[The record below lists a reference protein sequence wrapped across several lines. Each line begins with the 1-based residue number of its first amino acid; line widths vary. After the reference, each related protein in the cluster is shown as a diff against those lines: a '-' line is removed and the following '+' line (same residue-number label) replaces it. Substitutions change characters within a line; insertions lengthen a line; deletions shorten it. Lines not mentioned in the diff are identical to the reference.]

1 MNTLG
6 NNIARL
12 LEERGMSQRE
22 LADKVGTTEVSMSRY
37 IKGTRT
43 PKGPLIS
50 KMARVLGT
58 DPNTI
63 LKDTEL
69 EYEVEVLPNTEAM
82 QINEE
87 FDSSEEYYCVTGIDK
102 DGKEFLL
109 MYDSAQ
115 TIGFNIWSLLRTFK
129 DCSLTVRR
137 ATEQEVEAFKVGP

>member
-12 LEERGMSQRE
+12 LEERGMSQKE

-102 DGKEFLL
+102 NGKEFLL

>member
-22 LADKVGTTEVSMSRY
+22 LADKAGTTEVSMSRY
-37 IKGTRT
+37 IKGSRT

-50 KMARVLGT
+50 RIAKVLGT

-63 LKDTEL
+63 LKGTEL
-69 EYEVEVLPNTEAM
+69 DFEAEVLPGKEAM
-82 QINEE
+82 RINEE
-87 FDSSEEYYCVTGIDK
+87 FDNSEEYYCVTGIDK

-115 TIGFNIWSLLRTFK
+115 TIGFNIWSLLKTFK
-129 DCSLTVRR
+129 DCSITVRR
-137 ATEQEVEAFKVGP
+137 ATEQEVEDFKVGP

>member
-1 MNTLG
+1 
-6 NNIARL
+6 
-12 LEERGMSQRE
+12 MSQRE

-58 DPNTI
+58 DLITI
-63 LKDTEL
+63 LKDTES

-87 FDSSEEYYCVTGIDK
+87 FDSSEKYYCVTGIDK
-102 DGKEFLL
+102 DGDEFLL

-129 DCSLTVRR
+129 DCSITVRR
-137 ATEQEVEAFKVGP
+137 ATEQEVEDFRVGP